1 MSSVYT
7 SVSGQDAVFK
17 QMQVIANNLANMST
31 SGFKAERLKFEQAL
45 SSSRPTESSLKKEI
59 AEPSSMQT
67 SFYAKTAGSYTDFTQ
82 GAIETTHDPLNVA
95 LQGDGL
101 FAVAT
106 ADGER
111 YTRAGEFKLAT
122 DGRLVTP
129 QGFPVQGSGG
139 EIVVSG
145 GTPNILED
153 GTVMVAGASVG
164 KIRVVKI
171 DPSELT
177 REAAQLFKLKDGA
190 SVAEAPETR
199 MVSGAVESSNVNATR
214 ELTDMIMASRA
225 FDSLQKTR
233 ESDSKMSKARAEAFG
248 KG

>member
-1 MSSVYT
+1 MSSIYT

-45 SSSRPTESSLKKEI
+45 SSSRPVEGSLKKEI
-59 AEPSSMQT
+59 EAPSSMQT
-67 SFYAKTAGSYTDFTQ
+67 SFYAKASGSYTDFTQ
-82 GAIETTHDPLNVA
+82 GAIETTNDPLNVA
-95 LQGDGL
+95 LQGEGL

-106 ADGER
+106 SEGER
-111 YTRAGEFKLAT
+111 FTRSGEFKVAT

-145 GTPNILED
+145 GTARILDD
-153 GTVMVAGASVG
+153 GTVTVDGSPVG
-164 KIRVVKI
+164 KIRVVKVNPL
-171 DPSELT
+171 DLT
-177 REAAQLFKLKDGA
+177 REAAQLFKLKDGGSA
-190 SVAEAPETR
+190 VEAPEAR
-199 MVSGAVESSNVNATR
+199 MVSGAVEASNVNATR

-225 FDSLQKTR
+225 FDSLQKAR
-233 ESDSKMSKARAEAFG
+233 ESNSAMSKARQEAFG

>member
-31 SGFKAERLKFEQAL
+31 AGFKAERLKFEQAL
-45 SSSRPTESSLKKEI
+45 ANSRPTESSLRKEI
-59 AEPSSMQT
+59 DEPTSMQT
-67 SFYAKTAGSYTDFTQ
+67 SFYVKTSGSYTDFTQ
-82 GAIETTHDPLNVA
+82 GAIERTHDPLNVA

-101 FAVAT
+101 FAVST

-111 YTRAGEFKLAT
+111 YTRAGEFKVAT

-139 EIVVSG
+139 EIVVTG
-145 GTPNILED
+145 GTPQILED
-153 GTVMVAGASVG
+153 GTVMVAGTAVG
-164 KIRVVKI
+164 KIRVVKVEA
-171 DPSELT
+171 SQLT

-190 SVAEAPETR
+190 SVADAPETK
-199 MVSGAVESSNVNATR
+199 MISGAVEASNVNATR

-233 ESDSKMSKARAEAFG
+233 DSNSQMGKARAEAFG